1 MPNDRQ
7 YLRLAE
13 SVATIFSKEGT
24 KVGAVVLGDYPNQ
37 LAIGYNGL
45 PPGIADD
52 DRRLDRAWRLPRMRH
67 AEANALSNVSGFMP
81 QTIYSTHYPC
91 LQCAMAILS
100 SRTVRRVV
108 TCQPM
113 GQYAERWGAE
123 CEASKAAFAEAG
135 VAVDLIDTRERG
147 EFWS

>member
-1 MPNDRQ
+1 MTRDQRF
-7 YLRLAE
+7 LLLAE

-24 KVGAVVLGDYPNQ
+24 KVGAVALGEHPNQ

-52 DRRLDRAWRLPRMRH
+52 ARRDDRTWRLPRMRH
-67 AEANALSNVSGFMP
+67 AEANALSNVHGFTP

-108 TCQPM
+108 TCQPS

-123 CEASKAAFAEAG
+123 CQASAEAFAEAG
-135 VAVDLIDTRERG
+135 VSVDIIKTNTKG
-147 EFWS
+147 NFWS

>member
-1 MPNDRQ
+1 MTRDHRF
-7 YLRLAE
+7 LRLAE

-24 KVGAVVLGDYPNQ
+24 QVGAVVVGEHPNQ

-67 AEANALSNVSGFMP
+67 AEANALSNVHGFTP
-81 QTIYSTHYPC
+81 RTIYSTHYPC

-108 TCQPM
+108 TCQPA

-123 CEASKAAFAEAG
+123 CRDSAAAFAEAG
-135 VAVDLIDTRERG
+135 VVVDIVGTDRKG
-147 EFWS
+147 AFW